1 MSPVYDGF
9 WLPRNLRRS
18 LITPETSWKVEYRR
32 FGREA
37 VEGEPE
43 TVGVRWPL
51 LSASQWESLFHDLE
65 VQREIIPDDF
75 ISRLQEAISGLSFEM
90 AGMDHSLIGAALAD
104 ISSYTGYSSEMIH
117 FALNVMDLM
126 PFDALHKAL
135 TLHIPKDVDQRF
147 VSLQMIGGMGGWLRY
162 IRNRKLRRS
171 LLMYRDKVS
180 GFLPYHSNYPN
191 TVLGYAAGNVIG
203 TGFLIAL
210 LAQVSALVDPGRASA
225 HQNRI
230 PAILIKNSREEPL
243 FAPILFNVLEGLD
256 PSLVSTIVLMIWDYE
271 DDSLQDLIVSKA
283 DLILAAAS
291 DYSINQID
299 QVISRVNPKVRFHK
313 HGHKVSF
320 TTVGKSYLSR
330 GVSGGDSFPELF
342 EMLTFLSALDSI
354 VWDQN
359 GCISSRIHF
368 VEEGGQGHYSANE
381 YGQMLTGKLRTLAKM
396 LPRGGIPL
404 GRIHDR
410 FDFFNTQ
417 TVSDQIQLCSTYEDD
432 FIVVVDR
439 RPWNSQQFRS
449 MVNQCIERT
458 IIVRPITSI
467 QEVPSIYL
475 SWIDEKNLQTM
486 YVAIDSEAHG
496 SWSDE
501 FTIFVEGVAKYGVTG
516 VRSVGQGP
524 YPQLAYSWDGYLPQS
539 LSITYPPGRFTT
551 VEFEKNYAQ
560 VLKNYQT
567 FASKFS

>member
-1 MSPVYDGF
+1 VSPVYDGF

-43 TVGVRWPL
+43 SVGVRWPL
-51 LSASQWESLFHDLE
+51 LSATQWESLFRDLE
-65 VQREIIPDDF
+65 GQREIIPDDF
-75 ISRLQEAISGLSFEM
+75 IPRLQEALSGLISEM
-90 AGMDHSLIGAALAD
+90 VGMDQSLIGAALAD
-104 ISSYTGYSSEMIH
+104 ISSYTGYSTEMIH

-126 PFDALHKAL
+126 SFETLHKAL

-147 VSLQMIGGMGGWLRY
+147 VSLQRIGGMDGWLRH
-162 IRNRKLRRS
+162 IRNRKLRWPLGMNREPI
-171 LLMYRDKVS
+171 S
-180 GFLPYHSNYPN
+180 GFLPYQSNYPN

-203 TGFLIAL
+203 TGFLIGL
-210 LAQVSALVDPGRASA
+210 LAQVAALVDPGKASA

-243 FAPILFNVLEGLD
+243 FTPILLGILETMD
-256 PSLVSTIVLMIWDYE
+256 PNLVSTVALMIWDYE
-271 DDSLQDLIVSKA
+271 DDELQDLIISKA
-283 DLILAAAS
+283 DLVLAAAS
-291 DYSINQID
+291 DYSIHQID
-299 QVISRVNPKVRFHK
+299 QVISRANPRARFHK

-330 GVSGGDSFPELF
+330 GVSGGDDFPELF
-342 EMLTFLSALDSI
+342 EILTVLSALDSI
-354 VWDQN
+354 IWDQN
-359 GCISSRIHF
+359 GCLSSRIHF
-368 VEEGGQGHYSANE
+368 VEEGGEGHYSAKE
-381 YGQMLTGKLRTLAKM
+381 YGQMLTGKLRMLAKV
-396 LPRGGIPL
+396 LPRGGIPM

-410 FDFFNTQ
+410 FDFFNAQ

-432 FIVVVDR
+432 FIVAVDH
-439 RPWNSQQFRS
+439 RPWSSQQFKS

-458 IIVRPITSI
+458 IIIRPIASI
-467 QEVPSIYL
+467 LEVPSIYL

-501 FTIFVEGVAKYGVTG
+501 FATFVEGVAKRGVTG

-551 VEFEKNYAQ
+551 VEFENNYAQ
-560 VLKNYQT
+560 VLQNHNT
-567 FASKFS
+567 VASKFF